1 MAFFINKYNRVLYV
15 ASDAG
20 ANAPFIAFIVPPAG
34 SAPVQDPELADALT
48 NPAYQGIF
56 IFSAAAP
63 ALDTATQAKAFYDCI
78 ISNTPRDYRSIG
90 WATNTNDLSALSVS
104 VMGINNDGS
113 QVITGLNADLTGGNM
128 LNLII
133 PNGTAIRLSGTVLQF
148 SSNTAIA
155 FSGPS
160 APVGKPVYEATV
172 DCSGSLRGCI
182 CFTGYLRRDT
192 IMADPQKSFTTGLIM
207 GFEYLFPTPD
217 NSSSLNEAIAGFY
230 PLAYPLNP
238 SSDFPGF
245 NICIDPTDVFN
256 TVYASQIVSL
266 NMMDAYN
273 SRRTFFNFT
282 GDSFGSSDAIFL
294 NSYFSTAYGSPVNL
308 IPSVTGNTTLN
319 ARLVLCQAE
328 SFSGNIANFYL
339 APEGDFAIQITT
351 SDTTLDNFL
360 MCGFQGTE
368 FFQVTPQTKDTTG
381 DALRFISGC
390 PAYAPG
396 YPFATASPVG
406 PPINYDQLPMNNAY
420 TSSWATVIPATNN
433 PVLYIAQPKGAAL
446 FGHDAL
452 IADSYPTLFGHAI
465 PGFIFTP
472 NNTTLFPLVPYTGTF
487 TGDGHTSFTKQ
498 QLEDYEKTLISPVR
512 RKQIGLLTSA
522 NKIHYPAPNPVQTIT
537 TPSGLLVTIDTSNN
551 QAKWKNVLLGRNG
564 NDTLQFV
571 NPDPKLVEA
580 LQSGDLFLVAAN
592 ATHISSGDAS
602 FDNIIDIGGWT
613 MQINVG
619 ANPAY
624 DDYKNIIIIKGKKGK
639 LFEADNP
646 GSSLV
651 ANPNIWTLPNDFATP
666 TIPGAKDPDTGQLTN
681 VSQWLQNYFQQA
693 ATKDDPGGY
702 FKTFNTIAAD
712 ENWTGI
718 LFLRVDI
725 NSLPANIAGIAAGVQ
740 DQSAFNVHHLA
751 IAISP
756 VKKSGD
762 NAVLEHASSMFGLI
776 YYVDPSF
783 IDAPPY
789 ATLPASGTG
798 SYDFR
803 LLTLK
808 VLFENTAVQR
818 FESYSQLTLTQ
829 LFGSAVSHT
838 GDAANL
844 YNNVLLKGNFQFNGS
859 TPVYNLSSCGD
870 NVFYLTSNIIQKI
883 EITKAVLTAL
893 DSKDATTAAS
903 RFNLSGFI
911 NYVALSFTREDE
923 TVPFDLFSFGSENA
937 GKGLFFE
944 QLAVEMS
951 YPIATPADKTF
962 TFNST
967 AITFDSSHSTA
978 RKLSLFT
985 NFALDEI
992 TLLSGIQKEGP
1003 DKKGFLNVIT
1013 DMRLSGVTGGE
1024 EWYGLKLRLN
1034 LGTPGEL
1041 ASKVNIQTSLLLAW
1055 SPASVDTSYQCGV
1068 YISIPGTSG
1077 GASLIS
1083 LQNVLKLSIGQIRL
1097 TYDTTQNS
1105 FLLMFTEIA
1114 LKFLGLLKI
1123 PPNGSTLF
1131 YLFGNPNANGKT
1143 SGLGWYAMYR
1153 KDTKALLHQ

>member
-1 MAFFINKYNRVLYV
+1 MAFFTNKYNRVLYV
-15 ASDAG
+15 ASNTG
-20 ANAPFIAFIVPPAG
+20 ANAPFIAFIIPPAG
-34 SAPVQDPELADALT
+34 SVPVQDPELADALT
-48 NPAYQGIF
+48 NAAYQGIF
-56 IFSAAAP
+56 IFSAVAP

-90 WATNTNDLSALSVS
+90 WATNIHDLSVLSVS

-113 QVITGLNADLTGGNM
+113 QVITGLSADLTGGNL
-128 LNLII
+128 LNLVI
-133 PNGTAIRLSGTVLQF
+133 PNGTAISLSGTTLQF
-148 SSNTAIA
+148 SSNTAIG

-182 CFTGYLRRDT
+182 CFTAYLRRDT
-192 IMADPQKSFTTGLIM
+192 IMADAQKSFTTGLTM
-207 GFEYLFPTPD
+207 GFEYLFPTTD
-217 NSSSLNEAIAGFY
+217 KALAGFY
-230 PLAYPLNP
+230 PLAYPFNP
-238 SSDFPGF
+238 SNDFPGF
-245 NICIDPTDVFN
+245 KVCIDPTDVFN
-256 TVYASQIVSL
+256 TLFPSQLVSM
-266 NMMDAYN
+266 NMIDAYN

-282 GDSFGSSDAIFL
+282 GDSFGSSAAIYL
-294 NSYFSTAYGSPVNL
+294 NSYFSTAYGSPVDL
-308 IPSVTGNTTLN
+308 IPLVTNEKNLN
-319 ARLVLCQAE
+319 ARLVLCRAE

-339 APEGDFAIQITT
+339 APEGDFAIQITAAEK
-351 SDTTLDNFL
+351 TLDNFL

-368 FFQVTPQTKDTTG
+368 FFQVTPQTNNTKG

-390 PAYAPG
+390 SAYAPT

-406 PPINYDQLPMNNAY
+406 PPIDYDKLPVSNAY
-420 TSSWATVIPATNN
+420 TTSWATVIPGPGNQ
-433 PVLYIAQPKGAAL
+433 VLYIAQPKGAAL

-487 TGDGHTSFTKQ
+487 TGDGQTCFTKE
-498 QLEDYEKTLISPVR
+498 QLEDYEKTLISPIR

-522 NKIHYPAPNPVQTIT
+522 DKIHYPAPNPNPIIT
-537 TPSGLLVTIDTSNN
+537 TPSGLLVIIDTSKKP
-551 QAKWKNVLLGRNG
+551 AKWKNVILGRNG

-580 LQSGDLFLVAAN
+580 LQSGDLFLVVAN

-602 FDNIIDIGGWT
+602 FDNSIAIGGWR

-619 ANPAY
+619 ENAAY

-651 ANPNIWTLPNDFATP
+651 ANPNKWTLPNDFAAP

-702 FKTFNTIAAD
+702 FNTFNTIAAD
-712 ENWTGI
+712 ESWTGI
-718 LFLRVDI
+718 LFLRIDI

-740 DQSAFNVHHLA
+740 EQSAFNVHHLGVN
-751 IAISP
+751 ISP

-762 NAVLEHASSMFGLI
+762 NAALEHDSSMFGLI

-783 IDAPPY
+783 TDAPPY
-789 ATLPASGTG
+789 TTLPAAGAG
-798 SYDFR
+798 PFDFR

-829 LFGSAVSHT
+829 LFGSAVSHM
-838 GDAANL
+838 GDDANL
-844 YNNVLLKGNFQFNGS
+844 YNNVLLKGSFQFNGS
-859 TPVYNLSSCGD
+859 TPVYNLSSSGD

-911 NYVALSFTREDE
+911 NFSALSFTREDE
-923 TVPFDLFSFGSENA
+923 IVPFDLFSFGNDKA

-944 QLAVEMS
+944 QLAVDMN
-951 YPIATPADKTF
+951 YPIATPADKIF

-992 TLLSGIQKEGP
+992 TMLTGSGKEGP
-1003 DKKGFLNVIT
+1003 DKKGFMKVIT
-1013 DMRLSGVTGGE
+1013 DMRLSGVSGSDQ
-1024 EWYGLKLRLN
+1024 WYGLKLRLN

-1097 TYDTTQNS
+1097 TYDTVQDS

-1153 KDTKALLHQ
+1153 KDTKALLNQ